1 MPTQGNPKFTVRL
14 PEEKRL
20 RFVAESYN
28 AGTTAA
34 ALVVEFVDAML
45 GEPGAQMPQPFKVD
59 REGGDTGS

>member
-45 GEPGAQMPQPFKVD
+45 GEPDAEMPEPFTRK
-59 REGGDTGS
+59 EN